1 MVILSPK
8 ETVFESKKLDKSDV
22 KFMEALNN
30 EVLGEKAPEDNAPV
44 TSLKNSDSKVE
55 ARLSVNNE
63 KIDYYTEG
71 DKYLHGI
78 GVQPNPQEAL
88 KWFEKGALNGDKLC
102 QYNLGYIYS
111 SNLLGTPNYEKCKY
125 WFTKAADN
133 GVAEAKQYLEENRDF
148 FATINCTGVENMVS
162 RNMVENRNNSV
173 SAMSQTQSR
182 QISQQNFIQLRNA
195 FSESYAKS
203 ISGSFMTLDLIS
215 SKKAKNVVNSYA
227 KNLGI
232 KEEDIKV
239 LIDATI
245 FGNAKDGFIMTDN
258 CIMGSKMKEPIMLDA
273 INCLSVETKEDEFKS
288 SIYAE
293 PMHQLITHITEFDT
307 RVFIDKLNQCVFKTV
322 ESPVDEQ
329 IFIKLKESFD
339 RPFWKKVGKKFG
351 VLDLISSDKVN
362 KALSK
367 NEYLIDIRDVRVL
380 IYESNLTTDDT
391 WLILTNYYIKGS
403 KSHETIPLNQISY
416 LSLDSVLG
424 SYDVYAEPMHVKIAE
439 IDIEP
444 QNDTIIEKINK
455 FIFNYPSLND
465 GIKCSFCGNLL
476 AEGAMFCDNCGKK
489 IEIKCPNCGAYL
501 ELGKDNYCDQCGMKF
516 SFCPYC
522 HEILYAGQS
531 FCTKCGRKL

>member
-1 MVILSPK
+1 MVVLPSNEVIL
-8 ETVFESKKLDKSDV
+8 ETKKV
-22 KFMEALNN
+22 EARDRDFIYAFNN
-30 EVLGEKAPEDNAPV
+30 EVLCGKAIADNTF
-44 TSLKNSDSKVE
+44 TSNNRLVE
-55 ARLSVNNE
+55 SNVN
-63 KIDYYTEG
+63 YYTEG
-71 DKYLHGI
+71 NKYLHGE
-78 GVQPNPQEAL
+78 GVPPDPKEAL
-88 KWFEKGALNGDKLC
+88 KLFEIGAMQGDKLC

-111 SNLLGTPNYEKCKY
+111 SNLLGTPNYAKCKY

-239 LIDATI
+239 LVDATT
-245 FGNAKDGFIMTDN
+245 FGNAKDGFIMTDY
-258 CIMGSKMKEPIMLDA
+258 CIMGSKMKEPIMLDV
-273 INCLSVETKEDEFKS
+273 INCLSVETKEDEVKS

-339 RPFWKKVGKKFG
+339 RPFWKKVGEEFG

-367 NEYLIDIRDVRVL
+367 SDDLLINIRDVRVL
-380 IYESNLTTDDT
+380 IYESNFTTDDT

-403 KSHETIPLNQISY
+403 NSHETIPLNQISY

-424 SYDVYAEPMHVKIAE
+424 SYDVYAEPMHVNIAE
-439 IDIEP
+439 IKEEP
-444 QNDTIIEKINK
+444 QSDTIIKKINK
-455 FIFNYPSLND
+455 FIFNYPSSNT
-465 GIKCSFCGNLL
+465 GTKCPFCGNLL
-476 AEGAMFCDNCGKK
+476 VEGALFCDNCGKK
-489 IEIKCPNCGAYL
+489 LEMKCPNCGAYL

-531 FCTKCGRKL
+531 FCTNCGRKL